1 MRKAEPEQGHGEKDG
16 GVPSKNRQASGE
28 ESCRGS
34 SHSLA
39 PRIVAQFEEVS
50 GGGDGK
56 PVEFSGNPQ
65 EWAGFL
71 TPAKTDFYVIV

>member
-1 MRKAEPEQGHGEKDG
+1 MGCRRRIARRPEKSHAEGPAT
-16 GVPSKNRQASGE
+16 R
-28 ESCRGS
+28 
-34 SHSLA
+34 LA

-56 PVEFSGNPQ
+56 TVEFSGNPQ